1 MKSLSCLTFDN
12 IYCLSPV
19 VNDLCQLFRNFKND
33 LFCYKSPEMDTTDTN
48 KTFLQYPEVV
58 YFQPKYKN
66 NNNLTTN
73 RHT

>member
-1 MKSLSCLTFDN
+1 
-12 IYCLSPV
+12 
-19 VNDLCQLFRNFKND
+19 
-33 LFCYKSPEMDTTDTN
+33 MDTTDTN